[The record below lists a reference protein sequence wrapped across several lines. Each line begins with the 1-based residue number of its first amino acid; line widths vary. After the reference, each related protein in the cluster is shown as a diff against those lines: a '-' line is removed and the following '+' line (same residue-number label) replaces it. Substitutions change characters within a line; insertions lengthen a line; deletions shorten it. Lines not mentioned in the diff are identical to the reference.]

1 MLILDF
7 VFSNLAQSNILMISE
22 AQFQSEIDL
31 IIANAIREDVGDGDH
46 SSLACIP
53 AEAVG
58 KAKLLVKD
66 NGIIAGIDFA
76 KQVFAHVDD
85 SLRMETLIEDGA
97 KVTYGDIAF
106 YVSGSSQSILMA
118 ERLVLN
124 AMQRMSAIATKTNTY
139 CKLLEGTNTKIL
151 DTRKTTPG
159 IRALEKWAV
168 KIGGGENHRFALY
181 DMIMLKDNHIDFAGG
196 ITKAI
201 LKTQEYLK
209 NTDRDL
215 KIIVE
220 ARDMEEIKE
229 ILETPG
235 VYRILIDNFNFEDTK
250 KAVSLIG
257 DKCLTESSGG
267 INEKTVR
274 AYAECGVDY
283 ISSGAL
289 THSVS
294 NMDLSLKAV

>member
-1 MLILDF
+1 
-7 VFSNLAQSNILMISE
+7 MISKE
-22 AQFQSEIDL
+22 QFNTELDL
-31 IIANAIREDVGDGDH
+31 IITNAIREDVGDGDH

-53 AEAVG
+53 ESAIG

-66 NGIIAGIDFA
+66 EGIIAGVAFA
-76 KQVFAHVDD
+76 EKVFKYVD
-85 SLRMETLIEDGA
+85 SSMTMEVIIEDGTE
-97 KVTYGDIAF
+97 VEYGDIAF
-106 YVSGSSQSILMA
+106 YVEGPSQSILKA

-124 AMQRMSAIATKTNTY
+124 AMQRMSAIATKTR
-139 CKLLEGTNTKIL
+139 CFVDLLEGTNTKIL

-201 LKTQEYLK
+201 DKTKAYLK
-209 NTDRDL
+209 DSDRDL

-220 ARDMEEIKE
+220 ARDLKEIEEILKSDG
-229 ILETPG
+229 IF
-235 VYRILIDNFNFEDTK
+235 RILIDNFNYEDTR
-250 KAVSLIG
+250 KAVEMIG
-257 DKCLTESSGG
+257 DQCLTESSGG
-267 INEKTVR
+267 INEHTIR
-274 AYAECGVDY
+274 DYAECGVDY

-289 THSVS
+289 THSVH

>member
-1 MLILDF
+1 
-7 VFSNLAQSNILMISE
+7 MISA
-22 AQFQSEIDL
+22 AQFNKEIEL
-31 IIANAIREDVGDGDH
+31 IISNAIREDVGDGDH

-53 AEAVG
+53 AEAMG
-58 KAKLLVKD
+58 KAKLLIKD
-66 NGIIAGIDFA
+66 QGILAGVAFAQMVFKQIDKKLKTKTF
-76 KQVFAHVDD
+76 
-85 SLRMETLIEDGA
+85 IPDGHR
-97 KVTYGDIAF
+97 VQQGDIAF
-106 YVSGSSQSILMA
+106 YVEGPSQSILKA

-124 AMQRMSAIATKTNTY
+124 AMQRMSAIATKT
-139 CKLLEGTNTKIL
+139 KRFVDLLEGTKTKIL

-201 LKTQEYLK
+201 VKTKNYLQETNK
-209 NTDRDL
+209 EL

-220 ARDMEEIKE
+220 ARDLSEVKE
-229 ILETPG
+229 ILQNDG
-235 VYRILIDNFNFEDTK
+235 IYRILLDNFNYEDTK
-250 KAVSLIG
+250 AAVKLIAG
-257 DKCLTESSGG
+257 KCLTESSGG
-267 INEKTVR
+267 ITEATIRK
-274 AYAECGVDY
+274 YAECGVDY

-289 THSVS
+289 THSVY